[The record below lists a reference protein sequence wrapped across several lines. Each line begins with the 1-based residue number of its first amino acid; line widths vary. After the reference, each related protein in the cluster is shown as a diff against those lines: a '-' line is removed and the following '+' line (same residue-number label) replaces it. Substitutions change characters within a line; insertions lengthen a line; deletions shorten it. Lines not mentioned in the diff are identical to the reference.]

1 MLKLRLNTNLTKLNI
16 AELEGQITNG
26 FEKNEGENNINCE
39 HPRGVMSDVM

>member
-26 FEKNEGENNINCE
+26 FEKNKGEILIVSTQE
-39 HPRGVMSDVM
+39 VS